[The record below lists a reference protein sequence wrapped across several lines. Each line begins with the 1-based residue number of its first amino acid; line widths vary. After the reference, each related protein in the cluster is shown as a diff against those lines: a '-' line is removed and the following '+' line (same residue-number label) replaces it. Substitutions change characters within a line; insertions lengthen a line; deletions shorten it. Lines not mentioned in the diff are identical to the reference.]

1 MIFSIARNYNEST
14 TRTQR
19 FLWAVGSKY
28 EAKKIFDPSLFLW
41 STFSQSLFVVWK
53 KLLGGAWFSVAGW
66 TLLIYLRTI
75 RALVRAWV
83 VRART
88 RRHFKNWQKKCDPLK
103 FGENFLTVRHLLT
116 KIGQINHEGL
126 GFFQKLELGNR
137 KAQTS
142 AQTSSKAFIWWK
154 LHRFFKKF
162 GICQKVISV
171 LQRDIL
177 RSEWSEASPL
187 YPSTAGDSNQTNN
200 GATKGVF
207 INEVDK
213 AVSCFTF
220 YVTKETR
227 STFWVFSGAF
237 FEDLIM
243 SVVHKCFF
251 GRKGVYFKYEAERC
265 K

>member
-1 MIFSIARNYNEST
+1 MIFSITRNFNEST

-53 KLLGGAWFSVAGW
+53 KLLGGAWFSDAGW

-75 RALVRAWV
+75 RTLVRAWV

-126 GFFQKLELGNR
+126 GFFQKLKLGNR
-137 KAQTS
+137 NAQIS

-154 LHRFFKKF
+154 LHLFFSAGLGFVRKLF
-162 GICQKVISV
+162 RCCNEISCV
-171 LQRDIL
+171 PSEVKLHRYILLQLVTPIK
-177 RSEWSEASPL
+177 
-187 YPSTAGDSNQTNN
+187 QTT
-200 GATKGVF
+200 GQP
-207 INEVDK
+207 K
-213 AVSCFTF
+213 AF
-220 YVTKETR
+220 
-227 STFWVFSGAF
+227 
-237 FEDLIM
+237 L
-243 SVVHKCFF
+243 
-251 GRKGVYFKYEAERC
+251 
-265 K
+265 